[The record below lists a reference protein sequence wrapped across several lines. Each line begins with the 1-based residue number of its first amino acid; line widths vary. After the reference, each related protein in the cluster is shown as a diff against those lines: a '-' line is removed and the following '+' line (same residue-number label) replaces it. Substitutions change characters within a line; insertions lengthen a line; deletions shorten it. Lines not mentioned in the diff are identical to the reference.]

1 MDGEESSSEDYAE
14 TATTHSPAPSITQ
27 DPVSRQREAELL
39 LDCFPKARQVLLAP
53 LWEAGTSNEFGAC
66 FVVSLRESPMF
77 LSEREPAFLRA
88 FLNNV
93 SIECS
98 RVTMAAANRQKGDF
112 ISSISHVCPSLL
124 NLRVTRCT
132 FGS

>member
-1 MDGEESSSEDYAE
+1 
-14 TATTHSPAPSITQ
+14 
-27 DPVSRQREAELL
+27 
-39 LDCFPKARQVLLAP
+39 
-53 LWEAGTSNEFGAC
+53 
-66 FVVSLRESPMF
+66 MF

-112 ISSISHVCPSLL
+112 ISSISHVSAIIPQDDGELL
-124 NLRVTRCT
+124 VQFVNISRLP
-132 FGS
+132 FLL